1 MMGRFRLDVRQ
12 ASRDLLLVFVG
23 LLGLNAAFFAFFVRP
38 RLGEYRT
45 LTTENAPRLQE
56 MERREAEVRARE
68 EYLRGLEQ
76 AENDLGRLRKEIL
89 STREERMISVQMELA
104 GLAQQFSVNME
115 QVQYQNE
122 KSEEEGLDRF
132 AMVVPLQGGYANLR
146 RFIQAVENSDRFL
159 VVERVALA
167 EGEEGGV
174 LLTMNITLATYF
186 NLPEA
191 LKEGR
196 AGGRRA

>member
-1 MMGRFRLDVRQ
+1 MMRRFRFDVRQ
-12 ASRDLLLVFVG
+12 ASRDLLLVFLC

-45 LTTENAPRLQE
+45 LTTANAPRLQE
-56 MERREAEVRARE
+56 MGRREAEVRKRE
-68 EYLRGLEQ
+68 EYLSGLEQ

-89 STREERMISVQMELA
+89 STREERMISVQRELA